1 MAPAE
6 FVYSDTRDLPTAAVV
21 RLYAAN
27 EWSSAKKPEALTQAL
42 RNSHSVISAW
52 SGDQLVGLGNALS
65 DGFLV
70 VYYPHL
76 LVHPDH
82 QGQGIGTEILRR
94 LMAKYQGFHQHILL
108 ADGRAAEF
116 YRKCGFTRAGNT
128 QSMWIYDG
136 DDH

>member
-21 RLYAAN
+21 RLHAAN
-27 EWSSAKKPEALTQAL
+27 EWSSAKKPEVLTQAL

-52 SGDQLVGLGNALS
+52 SGDQLVGLGNALT

-70 VYYPHL
+70 VYTPHL

-82 QGQGIGTEILRR
+82 QDQRI
-94 LMAKYQGFHQHILL
+94 
-108 ADGRAAEF
+108 
-116 YRKCGFTRAGNT
+116 
-128 QSMWIYDG
+128 
-136 DDH
+136 

>member
-1 MAPAE
+1 MVPAE
-6 FVYSDTRDLPTAAVV
+6 FVYSDTRDPPTAAVV

-27 EWSSAKKPEALTQAL
+27 KWSSAKKPEALTQAL
-42 RNSHSVISAW
+42 RNSHSVIFAW

-82 QGQGIGTEILRR
+82 QGQGI
-94 LMAKYQGFHQHILL
+94 
-108 ADGRAAEF
+108 
-116 YRKCGFTRAGNT
+116 
-128 QSMWIYDG
+128 
-136 DDH
+136 